1 MVNRNN
7 GFTLI
12 ELMIVVA
19 LIGIL
24 AAVGY
29 PSYQSS
35 VLKGHRAEAQADM
48 LEAAGFIERI
58 YTENGNYTAAT
69 LPYSVSPRTGT
80 TSYALT
86 LVKNATSFTVTATP
100 SGVQATDQC
109 GTLTVNNTG
118 AQTAAIAGCW

>member
-1 MVNRNN
+1 MNRNN
-7 GFTLI
+7 GFTLL
-12 ELMIVVA
+12 ELLIVVA

-35 VLKGHRAEAQADM
+35 MLKGHRAEAQADM

-58 YTENGNYTAAT
+58 YTENGNYTAAV
-69 LPYSVSPRTGT
+69 LPFSVSPRTGT

-86 LVKNATSFTVTATP
+86 LANNATSFTITATP
-100 SGVQATDQC
+100 SGAQSNDPC
-109 GTLTVNNTG
+109 GTLAVDSTG

>member
-1 MVNRNN
+1 MNRNN
-7 GFTLI
+7 GFTLL
-12 ELMIVVA
+12 ELLIVVA

-35 VLKGHRAEAQADM
+35 MLKGHRAEAQADM

-58 YTENGNYTAAT
+58 YTENGNYTAAV
-69 LPYSVSPRTGT
+69 LPFSVSPRTGT

-86 LVKNATSFTVTATP
+86 LANNATSFTITATP
-100 SGVQATDQC
+100 SGAQSNDPC
-109 GTLTVNNTG
+109 GTLTVDSTG
-118 AQTAAIAGCW
+118 AQTAAMAGCW